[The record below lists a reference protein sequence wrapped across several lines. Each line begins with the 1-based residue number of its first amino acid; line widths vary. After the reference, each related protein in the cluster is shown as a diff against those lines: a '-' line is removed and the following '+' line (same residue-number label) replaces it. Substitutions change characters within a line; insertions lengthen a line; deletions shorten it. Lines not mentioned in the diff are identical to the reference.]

1 MRRSKAPLAL
11 MEQAVM
17 LAVFALAAVLC
28 LQAFVWANDTSR
40 YISDADQALLQAQN
54 AAEVL
59 KNQGGDMAHALPAA
73 AEMLGGRVEQGLWYI
88 LYDEDWQAVPDWE
101 DAAFVLNVQG
111 VPSGVEGL
119 WHAEVW
125 VSAYGGQEEA
135 LCSLPVAWQEVAYG

>member
-40 YISDADQALLQAQN
+40 YISDADKAILQAQN

-88 LYDEDWQAVPDWE
+88 LYDENWDVVSDWP
-101 DAAFVLNVQG
+101 DAAFVLSAQG
-111 VPSGVEGL
+111 VPAEVEGL
-119 WHAEVW
+119 WRAEVW
-125 VSAYGGQEEA
+125 VDTCGNRVET
-135 LCSLPVAWQEVAYG
+135 LCSLPVAWQGVD